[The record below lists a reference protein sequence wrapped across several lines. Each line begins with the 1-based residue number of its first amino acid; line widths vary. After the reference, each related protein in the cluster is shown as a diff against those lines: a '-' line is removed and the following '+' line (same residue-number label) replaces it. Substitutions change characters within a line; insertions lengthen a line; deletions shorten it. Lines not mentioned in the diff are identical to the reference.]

1 MNINQRGLEII
12 RSFEGIRLTPY
23 LCSAKIPTIGY
34 GCTIYP
40 TGKKVTMSD
49 APITIAKANELL
61 KKDLEFFEFGI
72 ERLVTS
78 ELNENQFSA
87 LVSFA
92 FNCGLGNFKSST
104 LCKKVNANPSDA
116 TIKNEFM
123 RWNKGGGQELA
134 GLTRRRNVEA
144 ELYFSK
150 V

>member
-12 RSFEGIRLTPY
+12 RSFEGCKLESYYCP
-23 LCSAKIPTIGY
+23 AKILTIGY
-34 GCTIYP
+34 GH
-40 TGKKVTMSD
+40 TGQDVKSGMN
-49 APITIAKANELL
+49 ITIAKANELL